1 MTETEKFKLKIH
13 EYPELSSCLF
23 DVHEVLRSVD
33 AHLTI
38 WNAPIFPSS
47 AHQIADD
54 EGTPILEE
62 KPHFFTMT
70 YVWYANHFH
79 EIPKYRP
86 I

>member
-62 KPHFFTMT
+62 KTHFFTMT